1 MFPVLASTDKWTNF
15 AAHLMTLPG
24 SSIYKSYKYVES
36 YLMSCRR
43 LSSLPMVRKF
53 QVDTVAIIVS
63 QLFADSLY

>member
-1 MFPVLASTDKWTNF
+1 
-15 AAHLMTLPG
+15 MTLPG